1 MILLKTLVWR
11 WFGSCSGILSEKAT
25 PKKIKN
31 NQNQQAGYSCKTAN

>member
-1 MILLKTLVWR
+1 MIDFIKDAGMA

-31 NQNQQAGYSCKTAN
+31 NQKPTSRAFL